1 MFKNT
6 IATCLINTNLAT
18 PVCEDYRELYKSRP
32 QRSLLQE
39 VHFLFDTQVE
49 DEQLGIRLYS
59 ISYAWG
65 TLRLAHRRPKI
76 IKEDGKIV
84 QKDATIYITYE
95 SGSRNP
101 LTTYSQLSKDD
112 PLPSGSK
119 FEYIVDQTI
128 RVQNT
133 HICITETTHDYVFAA
148 ACSEESTRWILEKEN
163 SYLISQESEMC
174 LTVGVDE
181 TLKLEKCALEGDTRK
196 NQQWFFQTINTNPD
210 VIENFPDVTLQDI
223 QEVRLEQR
231 RAITTTINSPILGG
245 ILKANH
251 GSGNIIWDMIAWG
264 LLKNGQYANGK
275 CVTHHGLEQ
284 QLTMED
290 CDTDW
295 TKCQEELKT
304 FITSNDPLVQSQ
316 VSVGNC
322 SRATT
327 KGQAFE
333 YTSDFTIRPFNTNAC
348 VKANTTMLI
357 LQECANTSSI
367 WGTFE
372 HTGQLMATDR
382 TGLHS
387 LASDR
392 KCLTLKV
399 GRLSLGHCHGSSR
412 KQQFN
417 FEYRNPHQIRTLSAA
432 AIIALHTQQSLDG
445 TQLPLIPP
453 LHKRESKANN
463 ENLTTPTTQKS
474 ISSTASTTTTVKP
487 TTKLSTTTIKTTIA
501 TTAIKTT
508 VKSAPPTTRP
518 TTTTKPTTTTTK
530 PTTTTTKP
538 TTTTTK
544 PTTTTTKPTTT
555 TTKPTTTT
563 NKPTTTTT
571 TPTTTTTK
579 STTTTTTPTTTT
591 TKSTTTTT
599 TPTTTTTKPT
609 TTTNKP
615 TTTTTTAT
623 TTTTEPTTT
632 TTRPTTPSTE
642 DTLQSTTTETTSTT
656 QSSTTTIATT
666 TTESISNSTTPLTT
680 TEKIGLP
687 QNIEEF
693 GDKIKFDISKMH
705 EQYKISIETEHE
717 NKLAKEIRDV
727 YCQLS
732 TIKKTQAVMLAQ
744 SNGILAASALGLPIC
759 TRLQG
764 FGQAMTLQ
772 QCETKRIFISAKESK
787 CGFQPFFTY
796 EDKNCTIGVDG
807 WSIHPYS
814 DCFWKT
820 HLVNLNGFHHTWEHN
835 STNGEWVKQKASIH
849 MPNLDLITEFEE
861 LHLNDFDY
869 SLKSHPAHE
878 TMEMEQL
885 NILNDLVG
893 LMQESN
899 SKSVSDIVMSEKQ
912 NNQIGTMFSWFDTSK
927 ILILSIIGFIVFIIS
942 LRILIICDPFTRIME
957 KIRQARRLRRYGITT
972 EEAHE
977 LTSMIPNSGTQPPEE
992 IIEQP
997 FTRMTAP
1004 TPLTMERPTQSRPA
1018 QPSAPKQR
1026 NIYPVI
1032 TVKTQCNVMKQ
1043 VIVKANQK

>member
-1 MFKNT
+1 
-6 IATCLINTNLAT
+6 
-18 PVCEDYRELYKSRP
+18 
-32 QRSLLQE
+32 
-39 VHFLFDTQVE
+39 
-49 DEQLGIRLYS
+49 
-59 ISYAWG
+59 
-65 TLRLAHRRPKI
+65 
-76 IKEDGKIV
+76 
-84 QKDATIYITYE
+84 
-95 SGSRNP
+95 
-101 LTTYSQLSKDD
+101 
-112 PLPSGSK
+112 
-119 FEYIVDQTI
+119 
-128 RVQNT
+128 
-133 HICITETTHDYVFAA
+133 
-148 ACSEESTRWILEKEN
+148 
-163 SYLISQESEMC
+163 
-174 LTVGVDE
+174 
-181 TLKLEKCALEGDTRK
+181 
-196 NQQWFFQTINTNPD
+196 TINTNPD
-210 VIENFPDVTLQDI
+210 VIENFPEVTLQDI

-231 RAITTTINSPILGG
+231 RAITTTINSPIFGG

-275 CVTHHGLEQ
+275 CVTHHGLEK

-290 CDTDW
+290 CDADW

-322 SRATT
+322 SKATN

-387 LASDR
+387 PASDR

-432 AIIALHTQQSLDG
+432 AIIALHTQQS
-445 TQLPLIPP
+445 
-453 LHKRESKANN
+453 N
-463 ENLTTPTTQKS
+463 E
-474 ISSTASTTTTVKP
+474 
-487 TTKLSTTTIKTTIA
+487 
-501 TTAIKTT
+501 
-508 VKSAPPTTRP
+508 
-518 TTTTKPTTTTTK
+518 
-530 PTTTTTKP
+530 
-538 TTTTTK
+538 
-544 PTTTTTKPTTT
+544 
-555 TTKPTTTT
+555 
-563 NKPTTTTT
+563 
-571 TPTTTTTK
+571 
-579 STTTTTTPTTTT
+579 
-591 TKSTTTTT
+591 
-599 TPTTTTTKPT
+599 
-609 TTTNKP
+609 
-615 TTTTTTAT
+615 
-623 TTTTEPTTT
+623 
-632 TTRPTTPSTE
+632 
-642 DTLQSTTTETTSTT
+642 
-656 QSSTTTIATT
+656 
-666 TTESISNSTTPLTT
+666 TES
-680 TEKIGLP
+680 GQP

-732 TIKKTQAVMLAQ
+732 TIKKTQAVILAQ

-835 STNGEWVKQKASIH
+835 STDGEWVKQKASIH
-849 MPNLDLITEFEE
+849 MPNLDLITESEE

-899 SKSVSDIVMSEKQ
+899 SKSISDIVMSEKQ
-912 NNQIGTMFSWFDTSK
+912 DNQIGTMFSWFNTLK

-957 KIRQARRLRRYGITT
+957 KIRQARRLRRYGINT

-977 LTSMIPNSGTQPPEE
+977 LTSMIPNSSTPPPEE

-997 FTRMTAP
+997 HSLERENDLHKGGSEFSNST
-1004 TPLTMERPTQSRPA
+1004 TM
-1018 QPSAPKQR
+1018 
-1026 NIYPVI
+1026 IDDVI
-1032 TVKTQCNVMKQ
+1032 TGSHKLLRSPINKPIVPKTTAIPDKFQGGKASEETIEAVKKSASNTPAASHFSLIEEM
-1043 VIVKANQK
+1043 

>member
-1 MFKNT
+1 
-6 IATCLINTNLAT
+6 
-18 PVCEDYRELYKSRP
+18 
-32 QRSLLQE
+32 
-39 VHFLFDTQVE
+39 
-49 DEQLGIRLYS
+49 
-59 ISYAWG
+59 
-65 TLRLAHRRPKI
+65 
-76 IKEDGKIV
+76 
-84 QKDATIYITYE
+84 
-95 SGSRNP
+95 
-101 LTTYSQLSKDD
+101 
-112 PLPSGSK
+112 
-119 FEYIVDQTI
+119 
-128 RVQNT
+128 
-133 HICITETTHDYVFAA
+133 
-148 ACSEESTRWILEKEN
+148 
-163 SYLISQESEMC
+163 MC

-181 TLKLEKCALEGDTRK
+181 TLKLEKCAFEGDTRK

-231 RAITTTINSPILGG
+231 RAITTTINSPIFGS

-275 CVTHHGLEQ
+275 CVTHHGLEK

-322 SRATT
+322 SKATN

-387 LASDR
+387 PASDR

-453 LHKRESKANN
+453 LLKREKDPPVTRNHISMEDAIIEIIDDTEKTSQQEIPEAAS
-463 ENLTTPTTQKS
+463 LTLEQVPEVLKD
-474 ISSTASTTTTVKP
+474 
-487 TTKLSTTTIKTTIA
+487 
-501 TTAIKTT
+501 
-508 VKSAPPTTRP
+508 
-518 TTTTKPTTTTTK
+518 
-530 PTTTTTKP
+530 
-538 TTTTTK
+538 
-544 PTTTTTKPTTT
+544 
-555 TTKPTTTT
+555 
-563 NKPTTTTT
+563 
-571 TPTTTTTK
+571 
-579 STTTTTTPTTTT
+579 
-591 TKSTTTTT
+591 
-599 TPTTTTTKPT
+599 
-609 TTTNKP
+609 
-615 TTTTTTAT
+615 
-623 TTTTEPTTT
+623 E
-632 TTRPTTPSTE
+632 
-642 DTLQSTTTETTSTT
+642 
-656 QSSTTTIATT
+656 
-666 TTESISNSTTPLTT
+666 TES
-680 TEKIGLP
+680 GLP

-693 GDKIKFDISKMH
+693 SDKIKFEISKMH
-705 EQYKISIETEHE
+705 EQYQISIETEHE

-772 QCETKRIFISAKESK
+772 QCETKRIFISAKEAK

-835 STNGEWVKQKASIH
+835 STDGEWIKQKASIH

-885 NILNDLVG
+885 NIPNDLVG

-899 SKSVSDIVMSEKQ
+899 LKSVSDIVMSEKQ
-912 NNQIGTMFSWFDTSK
+912 DNQIGTMFSWFDTLK
-927 ILILSIIGFIVFIIS
+927 IIILSIIGFIIFIVC
-942 LRILIICDPFTRIME
+942 LRILIVCDPFTRILE
-957 KIRQARRLRRYGITT
+957 KIRQARRLRRYGINM

-977 LTSMIPNSGTQPPEE
+977 LTSMIPNSSTQPPEE

-1004 TPLTMERPTQSRPA
+1004 TPLTMERPTQSRTA

-1026 NIYPVI
+1026 NIYPIMEENWESDQARKCTGKHTTCTYVVGYGRVWEDLCRCS
-1032 TVKTQCNVMKQ
+1032 TETESKN
-1043 VIVKANQK
+1043 N